1 MIKNGSKVK
10 FIDERKHTIH
20 PEFYPEVGTIGE
32 VVKITET
39 VKDPV
44 DGDYFVLSVQWP
56 KNSTSRN
63 DNFLC
68 YSLDVEEVV
77 EEAGSKE
84 DNTFE
89 VGDVV
94 RIKKEWL
101 EKYED
106 PLTDYIVLD
115 WNPDNGHIRIC
126 TKSEKM
132 YFPIVNDISDTM
144 VYKVGHVDLEK

>member
-1 MIKNGSKVK
+1 MIK
-10 FIDERKHTIH
+10 
-20 PEFYPEVGTIGE
+20 
-32 VVKITET
+32 
-39 VKDPV
+39 
-44 DGDYFVLSVQWP
+44 
-56 KNSTSRN
+56 
-63 DNFLC
+63 
-68 YSLDVEEVV
+68 
-77 EEAGSKE
+77 KE

-115 WNPDNGHIRIC
+115 WNSENGHIRIC

-144 VYKVGHVDLEK
+144 VDKVGHVDLEK